1 MDLKVVVTPGVGT
14 VFCWGDDYDV
24 EKNSPNEKRNK
35 RLHETACHKEK
46 QSYCRKYE
54 AKNGDY
60 LSKGFHTLLVLVL
73 SIGKNKH

>member
-1 MDLKVVVTPGVGT
+1 MDLKAVVTAGVGT
-14 VFCWGDDYDV
+14 VFFCYDSDDV
-24 EKNSPNEKRNK
+24 KNASNEQCSK

-60 LSKGFHTLLVLVL
+60 LSKGFHALLVLVL

>member
-1 MDLKVVVTPGVGT
+1 MDLKAVVTAGAGT
-14 VFCWGDDYDV
+14 VFCWDVDYEV
-24 EKNSPNEKRNK
+24 ENSPNEKRNK
-35 RLHETACHKEK
+35 SLHETACHKEK